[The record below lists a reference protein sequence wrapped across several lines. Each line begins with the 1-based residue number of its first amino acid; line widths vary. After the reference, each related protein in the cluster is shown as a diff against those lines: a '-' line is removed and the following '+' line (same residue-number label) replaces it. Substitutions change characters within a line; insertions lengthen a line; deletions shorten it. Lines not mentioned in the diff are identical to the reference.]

1 MGACETTLCTLF
13 SGVATLQWFAQ
24 CSHAS
29 GEGLT
34 GVRLCCVSILEPQ
47 VDAQNSI
54 TEATPLHCAAQD
66 ATRGDAEGRV
76 RCIQLLLAAGADPDL
91 EVHHRY
97 HEQDV
102 SACACLCTLMR
113 AQSYYAHERLADACS
128 KAGRGC
134 LSTVLA
140 ETRLLEAKVAPESW
154 STC

>member
-1 MGACETTLCTLF
+1 MC
-13 SGVATLQWFAQ
+13 
-24 CSHAS
+24 
-29 GEGLT
+29 
-34 GVRLCCVSILEPQ
+34 LCCVSILVPQ

-140 ETRLLEAKVAPESW
+140 ETHLLEANVAPESW

>member
-24 CSHAS
+24 CAHYSHAS

-34 GVRLCCVSILEPQ
+34 GMRLCCVSILEPQ

-102 SACACLCTLMR
+102 CRR
-113 AQSYYAHERLADACS
+113 ALVC
-128 KAGRGC
+128 
-134 LSTVLA
+134 V
-140 ETRLLEAKVAPESW
+140 P
-154 STC
+154 